1 MHKINIVSY
10 LGSDKFGKE
19 MGPHN
24 HFIPLESRFPKT
36 LSHLHLDFFWK
47 LCHHPHETQQGMLQS
62 RLK

>member
-47 LCHHPHETQQGMLQS
+47 LCHHPHETQ
-62 RLK
+62 